1 MSCDRNVRCQD
12 VVIVLY
18 RQAQSKSLA
27 HISHDE
33 WYWHPLDSH
42 HFYRLRT
49 ITYWIS
55 IDFESLMWIWTSWS
69 VRGVKTFI
77 SASDCSKWVWMYH
90 ESEMEGCDWDYLS
103 PASAYTWLPL
113 AQSSRSGPGY
123 FWDLVP
129 SVAAEQWSQWLMR
142 WKLAAQLQAKP
153 RNPLLLISRWDYCGS
168 HEHLD
173 INDTARARI
182 HYAHLTLLDG
192 YYLLSRVYL
201 EQAQCN
207 IYSSHGRV
215 SQIKHPER
223 SLVMSS
229 EPQSENRDLGAIH
242 QDGAV
247 KVNVCPLCR
256 LLIFSAPSLINGR

>member
-1 MSCDRNVRCQD
+1 MWLRLPQPRICQH
-12 VVIVLY
+12 
-18 RQAQSKSLA
+18 LA
-27 HISHDE
+27 PPGTELQIR
-33 WYWHPLDSH
+33 PGL
-42 HFYRLRT
+42 FLRPCPHC
-49 ITYWIS
+49 S
-55 IDFESLMWIWTSWS
+55 S
-69 VRGVKTFI
+69 RGVI
-77 SASDCSKWVWMYH
+77 SVTN
-90 ESEMEGCDWDYLS
+90 EMEISC
-103 PASAYTWLPL
+103 
-113 AQSSRSGPGY
+113 
-123 FWDLVP
+123 
-129 SVAAEQWSQWLMR
+129 AAP
-142 WKLAAQLQAKP
+142 AKP

-229 EPQSENRDLGAIH
+229 ESQSEIRDLGAIH